1 MEAKR
6 PEPPEP
12 SDVMRAVET
21 YVRLAYGSELPV
33 AVRSQLAVLGS
44 WKGPFFRSP
53 AIAADKEDPPRRYS
67 IRLGNR
73 NYPHMK
79 LAMELSPDGRAYLFK
94 ADTHDGHC
102 LPPPQHPE
110 HAAFMAVMGENQR
123 IATAI
128 EQGWADQGLPTFKT
142 YLRDDL
148 ARRQKTADGGK
159 GGA

>member
-1 MEAKR
+1 MDAKR
-6 PEPPEP
+6 PEPPDP
-12 SDVMRAVET
+12 ADVMRAVES
-21 YVRLAYGSELPV
+21 YVRLAYDGGELPV
-33 AVRSQLAVLGS
+33 AVRSQLAVLAS

-53 AIAADKEDPPRRYS
+53 AIAADREDPPRRYS

-79 LAMELSPDGRAYLFK
+79 LAMELSPDGSVYLFK

-102 LPPPQHPE
+102 LPPPEHPE
-110 HAAFMAVMGENQR
+110 HGAFRAVMEDNQR
-123 IATAI
+123 IAQDI
-128 EQGWADQGLPTFKT
+128 EAAWADQGLPTFKT

-148 ARRQKTADGGK
+148 ARRAAGARR

>member
-12 SDVMRAVET
+12 VDVMRAVET
-21 YVRLAYGSELPV
+21 YVRLAYDKELPI
-33 AVRSQLAVLGS
+33 AVRSQLAVLES

-53 AIAADKEDPPRRYS
+53 AIAADRGEPPRRYS

-79 LAMELSPDGRAYLFK
+79 LAMELSPDGQMYLFK

-102 LPPPQHPE
+102 LPPPEHPE
-110 HAAFMAVMGENQR
+110 YPAFKVVMEDNQL
-123 IATAI
+123 IAQAI
-128 EQGWADQGLPTFKT
+128 EAAWAAQGLVTFKT

-148 ARRQKTADGGK
+148 ARRAAAARDR
-159 GGA
+159 GAE